1 MAIYSV
7 TTSGVLQFAYTGLGN
22 PVSTLTSEG
31 ISTSALA
38 SSPIAGNNAK
48 IYTIGPPNFFTSSGG
63 LSVVSVNLST
73 QSGLAAS
80 AIGEFPIS
88 GIVDNIPEIEV
99 IKGQAAPGQTSSGN
113 LVINGNTV
121 VIRVRPRDSAGN
133 IVIISN
139 TVSSI
144 NLLEITTGN
153 LIITAND
160 TASINLS
167 PTSAGN
173 LVITGNSVT
182 KRVRPRDSAGNLVIT
197 GNTVSQTLFNQS
209 TDGNVIIIGNT
220 VSQTLFNQPSAG
232 NVIIISNTV
241 SQTLFNQSTAGNVI
255 ISGNSVAKRVR
266 PRDSAGNLV
275 IAGNTVS
282 VITLEPTSSGNLVVT
297 DFGYSNSLFT
307 GGIAGDPIGSQ
318 AIASGNQ
325 ATPVTTQVSFYGD
338 IESHGNLVIDP
349 VGELVNS
356 LSDSSGIAGAAQSSI
371 PIGGG
376 MDTIFRSTGYQ
387 TTLDFLTSGNL
398 IASGSSKLSNDFE
411 SSGNLVIS
419 GTTVAVRKLDFLSNG
434 NLVIT
439 GTDSQTST
447 RNEDSAG
454 ELVIDPVGEFI
465 EPLSDSSG
473 IAGASLADL
482 PIGGGSDTTYSPT
495 TYEDLWIVESS
506 GNLLISG
513 FSGFNN
519 DYTSQGNLLI
529 SGTTVAVRELNFL
542 SNGNL
547 VVTGSSFNNRTIAEY
562 SDGNLLIIAS
572 GLYEDTWLA
581 ESNGNLLISGSDIG
595 VRTLNFITTGNLVI
609 SGTYDSHRVWSFNSS
624 GNLVIDGSTFQ
635 SSLHNEDTNGN
646 LVITPV
652 GEFIEPLSDSSG
664 IAGASLAD
672 LPIGGG
678 SDTTYSPT
686 TYEDLWIETTAGNL
700 TLVGTDTY
708 TSRRNELSNGNLVI
722 TGNDTQ
728 NSILNE
734 TTNGNLVIVGNT
746 VAIVTVDFSSN
757 GELSFTPV
765 GWKSTATISGT
776 IAGSALAGTPIGG
789 DEMENNT
796 SVVQVSYISGGTF
809 YPGNIAYT
817 VTNGNLL
824 IIGTDT
830 VEFVQ
835 SVTVDSRGNLIITG
849 STLCSVTQIST
860 SSGELLISGNS
871 TANISVI
878 YPETTAGLV
887 LLYGNT
893 VAETTY
899 ASDSNGNLVITG
911 TSVTDTAYT
920 VDTNGNLIINGST
933 TSDTTHVVDTTG
945 NLLIAGNSEISYTV
959 SIDSFGNILIN
970 GYSGLGYAF
979 ASAGE
984 LLISGTTVSEYI
996 PANQNNSSTG
1006 NLVITGRTTV
1016 EVIIVPPVQK
1026 QNAGGSYV
1034 FASSWDIL
1042 KPYFPDDRHILGYV
1056 RGESNGM
1063 RRRKI
1068 SGSTTFTVV
1077 RGLDKLTIAPK
1088 NYDFLR
1094 NLPKV
1099 VESPQLFNNS
1109 ILKQILHED
1118 QLLLDGQWCEFDLID
1133 DELSYETK

>member
-99 IKGQAAPGQTSSGN
+99 IKAQSSSGQTSSGN

-419 GTTVAVRKLDFLSNG
+419 GT
-434 NLVIT
+434 
-439 GTDSQTST
+439 
-447 RNEDSAG
+447 
-454 ELVIDPVGEFI
+454 
-465 EPLSDSSG
+465 
-473 IAGASLADL
+473 
-482 PIGGGSDTTYSPT
+482 
-495 TYEDLWIVESS
+495 
-506 GNLLISG
+506 
-513 FSGFNN
+513 
-519 DYTSQGNLLI
+519 
-529 SGTTVAVRELNFL
+529 
-542 SNGNL
+542 
-547 VVTGSSFNNRTIAEY
+547 
-562 SDGNLLIIAS
+562 
-572 GLYEDTWLA
+572 
-581 ESNGNLLISGSDIG
+581 
-595 VRTLNFITTGNLVI
+595 
-609 SGTYDSHRVWSFNSS
+609 YDSHRVWSFNSS

-646 LVITPV
+646 LVITPI

-734 TTNGNLVIVGNT
+734 TTNGNLAIVGNT